1 MVRYRV
7 SFEISSE
14 EEISDSAITML
25 VDNQDWWVNQLDA
38 DVEIDNVSVLEK

>member
-25 VDNQDWWVNQLDA
+25 VDNPDWWVNQLDA
-38 DVEIDNVSVLEK
+38 DVEIDNVSVLKK